1 MQKDGA
7 IGGGAMGGG
16 AAVTTGVKQPMP
28 GSVSFDTGDGPV
40 VAAGNGAGP
49 YVTTPHGSL
58 PVAVQGRAAGP
69 GSSRGTAWLLVLAV
83 LAVAVIPTLLFNGYH
98 LFQLTMVVVYAIAI
112 LGLSL
117 LTGFN
122 GQISLGHGA
131 FYAIGAYTT
140 AILMSNFD
148 VPYWATLP
156 VSAVV
161 CALVGFLI
169 GLPALRLGGL
179 YLALTTFSLA
189 IAVPQLLKHK
199 SVEDWTGGVQGL
211 VIDKPD
217 APFGLPLSGDQWLY
231 LFTLAVGCVMFVIA
245 WNLVRGRIGRAM
257 MAVRDHALAAEAMGI
272 NLAMLKTRTFA
283 LSALFTG
290 IAGSL
295 GAITV
300 QFVAPDSFGVFV
312 SIFLFVG
319 LVVGGAASIGG
330 TIIGAIFIQFIPN
343 VADQVSKAAPG
354 AVYGVILIAMMF
366 LMPQGA
372 GGFLWG
378 LYRRMRAR

>member
-1 MQKDGA
+1 
-7 IGGGAMGGG
+7 MGGG

-40 VAAGNGAGP
+40 VPAGNGAGP